1 MWTPFC
7 TVVNNVH
14 RLQGQS
20 QKNMH
25 HAGMDY
31 SISKYEHQIL
41 FNLYSCSID
50 VQYNK
55 FLIHV
60 RLSLPPNFV
69 SGQPKQKYYNY
80 TRDTPIRLILE
91 PSYMADLNF
100 LRPYNYFLITMSQKK
115 KNRVNISQNTCCNGV
130 CLIIFLLE
138 NMDYIRILK
147 RG

>member
-69 SGQPKQKYYNY
+69 SG
-80 TRDTPIRLILE
+80 
-91 PSYMADLNF
+91 
-100 LRPYNYFLITMSQKK
+100 
-115 KNRVNISQNTCCNGV
+115 
-130 CLIIFLLE
+130 
-138 NMDYIRILK
+138 
-147 RG
+147 